1 MIKIYFLMLYGDC
14 KEDLKIRL
22 CGVLFLVTFI
32 IYIFNMGADPRVIS
46 TLFILSPILLVISV
60 CLNAVNILTYIKY
73 VRFLR
78 NNSYYYGVLLPS
90 NIVID
95 GFNKHVVRLMHDF
108 EFDKVISSEDA
119 LGWHRRMM
127 KLCKK

>member
-1 MIKIYFLMLYGDC
+1 MLYGDC

>member
-1 MIKIYFLMLYGDC
+1 MLYGEC

-22 CGVLFLVTFI
+22 CGVLFLATFL
-32 IYIFNMGADPRVIS
+32 IYIFNMGADPHVIG

-60 CLNAVNILTYIKY
+60 CINAVNTLTCIKY

-78 NNSYYYGVLLPS
+78 NNSYHYGVLLPS
-90 NIVID
+90 NVVIE
-95 GFNKHVVRLMHDF
+95 GFNTHTFRLIHDF
-108 EFDKVISSEDA
+108 SFNKVISSEDA